1 MSEYDLIVIGAGAVG
16 ENVADRATQGGLRVV
31 IVEQELVGGSC
42 SYWACIPS
50 KVLLR
55 SSAAVN
61 AARRV
66 PGAAA
71 AATGE
76 LDLPA
81 VFARR
86 NWWTGDWADDGQV
99 DWLKSAGIDLVRGHA
114 RISGERAVTVTG
126 SDGRVTELRA
136 THAVAVCAGSAAL
149 LPDIE
154 GLRDSAPWTSRDAT
168 SAQSAP
174 KSLAIIGGGVV
185 AAELATAFAE
195 FGTRVTILA
204 GSGLLER
211 MEPFAGEL
219 VADALREK
227 GVDIKL
233 GASATRVQRGK
244 DGVTVQWEGK
254 SGDGTSGDAGSVT
267 AEQLLV
273 ATGRVPRTD
282 DLGLESIGLQPGDWL
297 STDDSLRVHGFDW
310 LYAAGDIT
318 HRALLTHQG
327 KYQARAAGDAI
338 AARARGEQLDLERWG
353 RHVASADHAAIPQ
366 VTFTDPE
373 VASVGLTAQQA
384 KDADYAVRVVDY
396 DLGTI
401 QGAQILADG
410 YTGHA
415 RMVVDT
421 EREVLLGVTFVGQ
434 DVGELLHAATI
445 AIVGEVTIDR
455 LWHAVPSFPTMSEIW
470 LRLLE
475 TWRDEA

>member
-16 ENVADRATQGGLRVV
+16 ENVADRASQGGLRVV

-55 SSAAVN
+55 SPAAVN
-61 AARRV
+61 AAKRV

-71 AATGE
+71 AVGGE
-76 LDLPA
+76 LDVPA

-86 NWWTGDWADDGQV
+86 NWWTGDWNDASQV
-99 DWLKSAGIDLVRGHA
+99 EWLQSAGIDLVRGHA

-126 SDGRVTELRA
+126 ADGSVTELRA

-149 LPDIE
+149 LPDID
-154 GLRDSAPWTSRDAT
+154 GLPDAAPWTSRDAT
-168 SAQSAP
+168 SVQTAP
-174 KSLAIIGGGVV
+174 TSLAIIGGGVV
-185 AAELATAFAE
+185 AVELATAFAA

-204 GSGLLER
+204 GSALLDR
-211 MEPFAGEL
+211 FEPFAGEL
-219 VADALREK
+219 VADALRDR
-227 GVDIKL
+227 GVDVRL
-233 GASATRVQRGK
+233 DATATRVRRDQH
-244 DGVTVQWEGK
+244 GVTIDW
-254 SGDGTSGDAGSVT
+254 DGGSVT
-267 AEQLLV
+267 AAELLV

-282 DLGLESIGLQPGDWL
+282 DLGLESIDLAPGDWL

-353 RHVASADHAAIPQ
+353 RHVASADHTAIAQ

-384 KDADYAVRVVDY
+384 KDADYPVRVVDY
-396 DLGTI
+396 DLGAI

-410 YTGHA
+410 YAGRA

-421 EREVLLGVTFVGQ
+421 DREVLLGVTFVGQ

-445 AIVGEVTIDR
+445 AIVGEVSIDR

>member
-16 ENVADRATQGGLRVV
+16 ENVADRASQGGLRVV

-55 SSAAVN
+55 SPAAVN
-61 AARRV
+61 AAKRV

-71 AATGE
+71 AVGGE
-76 LDLPA
+76 LDVPA

-86 NWWTGDWADDGQV
+86 NWWTGDWNDDGQV
-99 DWLKSAGIDLVRGHA
+99 EWLQSAGIDLVRGHA
-114 RISGERAVTVTG
+114 RISGERVVTVTG
-126 SDGRVTELRA
+126 ADGSVTELRA

-149 LPDIE
+149 LPDID
-154 GLRDSAPWTSRDAT
+154 GLPDAAPWTSRDAT
-168 SAQSAP
+168 SVQTAP
-174 KSLAIIGGGVV
+174 TSLAIIGGGVV
-185 AAELATAFAE
+185 GVELATAFAA

-204 GSGLLER
+204 GSALLDR
-211 MEPFAGEL
+211 FEPFAGEL
-219 VADALREK
+219 VADALRDR
-227 GVDIKL
+227 GVDVRL
-233 GASATRVQRGK
+233 DATATRVRRDQH
-244 DGVTVQWEGK
+244 GVTIDW
-254 SGDGTSGDAGSVT
+254 DGGSVT
-267 AEQLLV
+267 AAELLV

-282 DLGLESIGLQPGDWL
+282 DLGLESIDLAPGDWL

-353 RHVASADHAAIPQ
+353 RHVASADHTAIPQ

-384 KDADYAVRVVDY
+384 KDADYPVRVVDY
-396 DLGTI
+396 DLGAI

-410 YTGHA
+410 YAGRA

-421 EREVLLGVTFVGQ
+421 DREVLLGVTFVGQ

-445 AIVGEVTIDR
+445 AIVGEVSIDR